1 MSYFEVQATC
11 PSYEKKSYWMCLQE
25 KIESEIMHSAGF

>member
-11 PSYEKKSYWMCLQE
+11 QSYENKSYWMCLQGE
-25 KIESEIMHSAGF
+25 IESEIMHSAEF